1 MFIQTEVTPNPNS
14 LKFLP
19 EKEVSKIGP
28 LEVKSK
34 DDTNNELL
42 RNILSINGVT
52 GIFLG
57 KNFLSVSKKDKINWE
72 DLKHIIISFIN
83 DYYSNGNNSVLE
95 EEKDLEE
102 NNNLTEI
109 EKKIINLL
117 ETKIRPAVA
126 KDGGDIKFKE
136 FKSGVVKVQL
146 QGSCSGCPSSTA
158 TLKQGVENLLR
169 HYVPEVKEVIAL

>member
-28 LEVKSK
+28 LEIKSK

-57 KNFLSVSKKDKINWE
+57 ENFLSVSKKEKINWE

-83 DYYSNGNNSVLE
+83 DYYSSGNNSVLE
-95 EEKDLEE
+95 IEKDLEE

-126 KDGGDIKFKE
+126 RDGGDIKFKE
-136 FKSGVVKVQL
+136 FKDGIVTVQL
-146 QGSCSGCPSSTA
+146 QGSCSGCPSSKM
-158 TLKQGVENLLR
+158 TLKQGVQNLLC
-169 HYVPEVKEVIAL
+169 HYIPEIKEVVAN

>member
-1 MFIQTEVTPNPNS
+1 MFIQTQKTPNPNS

-19 EKEVSKIGP
+19 GKKVSNDGPYEILNKEEI
-28 LEVKSK
+28 
-34 DDTNNELL
+34 NNTLI
-42 RNILSINGVT
+42 RNLLSINGVT

-57 KNFLSVSKKDKINWE
+57 NDFLSVNKEDKIVWQ
-72 DLKHIIISFIN
+72 DIQHIIISYIN
-83 DYYSNGNNSVLE
+83 EYYAEGNEYIIDKNNYQNK
-95 EEKDLEE
+95 EK
-102 NNNLTEI
+102 NYSEI
-109 EKKIINLL
+109 EKKIISIL

>member
-57 KNFLSVSKKDKINWE
+57 ENFLSVSKKDKINWE

-83 DYYSNGNNSVLE
+83 DYYSSGNNSVLE
-95 EEKDLEE
+95 EEKDLKV

-109 EKKIINLL
+109 EKKIISLL

-169 HYVPEVKEVIAL
+169 HYVPEVKQVIAE

>member
-1 MFIQTEVTPNPNS
+1 MFVQTQKTPNPNS

-57 KNFLSVSKKDKINWE
+57 ENFLSVSKKEKINWE

-83 DYYSNGNNSVLE
+83 DYYSSGNNSVLE
-95 EEKDLEE
+95 EKKDLKT

-109 EKKIINLL
+109 EKKIVNLL

>member
-34 DDTNNELL
+34 DETNNELL

-57 KNFLSVSKKDKINWE
+57 ENFLSVSKKEKINWE

-83 DYYSNGNNSVLE
+83 DYYSSGNNSVLE
-95 EEKDLEE
+95 EEKDLEV

-158 TLKQGVENLLR
+158 TLKQGVENLLC
-169 HYVPEVKEVIAL
+169 HYVPEVKQVIAI

>member
-52 GIFLG
+52 GIFIG
-57 KNFLSVSKKDKINWE
+57 ENFLSVSKQEKINWE

-83 DYYSNGNNSVLE
+83 DYYSSGNNSVLE
-95 EEKDLEE
+95 EEKDLKT
-102 NNNLTEI
+102 NNNLTKI
-109 EKKIINLL
+109 EKKIVNLL

>member
-34 DDTNNELL
+34 DETNNELL

-57 KNFLSVSKKDKINWE
+57 ENFLSVSKKEKINWE

-83 DYYSNGNNSVLE
+83 DYYSSGNNSVLE
-95 EEKDLEE
+95 EEKDLKV

-109 EKKIINLL
+109 EKKITSLL

>member
-57 KNFLSVSKKDKINWE
+57 ENFLSVSKKDKINWE

-83 DYYSNGNNSVLE
+83 DYYSSGNNYVLE
-95 EEKDLEE
+95 EEKDLEA